1 MSTHNSPTRR
11 PAEKRREKRISLRLN
26 GRLFAPDRGW
36 EEDCTIFDLSPD
48 GAGLRCGA
56 SAPVGTRVV
65 LYIECFGRFEGK
77 VQQRDRLRLG
87 VEFQSTRAKR
97 ERTRQQIADFIA
109 NGGPAQGRPRTGIH
123 ASEGPALTHF
133 TAEDGAKTQCEVVDI
148 GFSGASFRTE
158 ARPAIGNTIVFG
170 ETAARVV
177 RHTDEGIAVEFIDR
191 RAAEQRRARV
201 EQLETALVEAS
212 GAADRE
218 KKANT
223 AKSEFLASMSHELR
237 TPLNAIIGFS
247 DLITSRM
254 FADDNERQVQYAEF
268 VRDAGR
274 HLLSLIDDMLDLA
287 KIESG
292 RMELQ
297 EREIDPYRLIE
308 EALAFVAPRAATTG
322 CVLRSEPA
330 ANLPLLLADERA
342 LRQVLLNLLANAIKF
357 TPAEGSI
364 TLSADVERGGVMV
377 FRVRDSGVGIAP
389 EDLERVFEKFG
400 QGRKSALTGEKGTG
414 LGLPIVKGLVDAH
427 GGKIALESA
436 VGKGTCVVV
445 TFPASRLRSRQKL
458 AS

>member
-1 MSTHNSPTRR
+1 MVAACRMSTHNSPSRR
-11 PAEKRREKRISLRLN
+11 AEKRKEKRIGLRLS
-26 GRLFAPDRGW
+26 GKLFAPDRGW
-36 EEDCTIFDLSPD
+36 EEDCTVLDFSVD

-77 VQQRDRLRLG
+77 VLQRNRLRMG
-87 VEFQSTRAKR
+87 VEFKSSKAKR
-97 ERTRQQIADFIA
+97 ERTRQQIADFVA
-109 NGGPAQGRPRTGIH
+109 HGGVTGAPRAAVRAGNV
-123 ASEGPALTHF
+123 PALSHF
-133 TAEDGAKTQCEVVDI
+133 IAEDGTKSNCEVIDV
-148 GFSGASFRTE
+148 GFTGASFRTE
-158 ARPAIGNTIVFG
+158 TRPAVGDTIVFG

-177 RHTDEGIAVEFIDR
+177 RHTEAGIAVEFIDR
-191 RAAEQRRARV
+191 RSVQE
-201 EQLETALVEAS
+201 
-212 GAADRE
+212 RE

-254 FADDNERQVQYAEF
+254 FEDDNERQVQYAEF

-297 EREIDPYRLIE
+297 EREIDPSQLAE
-308 EALAFVAPRAATTG
+308 EAMAFVAHRAATTG
-322 CVLRSEPA
+322 CVLRCEPA
-330 ANLPLLLADERA
+330 GDLPRLLGDERA

-357 TPAEGSI
+357 TPAGGLI
-364 TLSADVERGGVMV
+364 TLSADIERGGALV

-400 QGRKSALTGEKGTG
+400 QGRKAALTGEKGTG
-414 LGLPIVKGLVDAH
+414 LGLPIVKGLVEAH
-427 GGKIALESA
+427 GGKIMLESA
-436 VGKGTCVVV
+436 PGQGTCAIV
-445 TFPASRLRSRQKL
+445 TLPASRLRSRQKL